1 MYKSLHTC
9 CKSLKY
15 DVVKSL
21 SSTHQGI
28 YWQVLQCDGA
38 LMSLTRYLTTRQ
50 EGFILLLDIGPA
62 YWHRHS
68 GSWALK
74 QLGLAH
80 TRILLIWKLISSD
93 KSEQLLPY
101 RVLGLWIISS
111 LQLAT
116 KRVDVHSGGT
126 PGAWCLVTVR
136 IGAGHLVWRWRVAGC
151 QHRATGIIS
160 QALTSIMQTWNT
172 CLMMFGAETTIRGEG
187 TLSFVLI
194 DIEGAYKCLHF

>member
-126 PGAWCLVTVR
+126 PGARCLVAGDGEDRGRTSGLAVEGGGVPAPGNRYHITSTNQYHADMEHMFDDVR
-136 IGAGHLVWRWRVAGC
+136 SGDYNTWGRNPLLC
-151 QHRATGIIS
+151 PHRHRR
-160 QALTSIMQTWNT
+160 
-172 CLMMFGAETTIRGEG
+172 CL
-187 TLSFVLI
+187 
-194 DIEGAYKCLHF
+194 